1 MHQLIAQTQQYSH
14 CCGGSCPRPEKG
26 AWVQLP
32 DDARGLGDG
41 AVFVSY
47 ELVETDAAEREM
59 RDLQSNA
66 PAGCCISTTEV
77 PVIAEKP
84 PAAALPVVKAAA
96 VGAAK

>member
-1 MHQLIAQTQQYSH
+1 MPEA
-14 CCGGSCPRPEKG
+14 EKG

-47 ELVETDAAEREM
+47 ELVEADAAEREM
-59 RDLQSNA
+59 RELQSNA

-77 PVIAEKP
+77 PVLAET
-84 PAAALPVVKAAA
+84 PAAAALVKAAA